1 MTTFTPL
8 ADIPVTSR
16 ASVKKSSG
24 VLKLNLKLLGTSQ
37 DMEIVDDRA
46 AAQIEE
52 ILAQSAIACAPSLP
66 VTDVSEGMLNG
77 DPFAQFGASLRRLLV
92 LAQFDEQGFFRH
104 LGQLPPLL
112 IGHHAHDLLE
122 RVSQQIIRVLDS
134 SRSPQ
139 RTAIQGSTQGP

>member
-8 ADIPVTSR
+8 ANIPVTSR
-16 ASVKKSSG
+16 GSVKKSSG

-77 DPFAQFGASLRRLLV
+77 DPFAQFGASLRRLLT
-92 LAQFDEQGFFRH
+92 LAKFDEQGFIGMDADTTSFGTGGA
-104 LGQLPPLL
+104 LGFQGALSAGRL
-112 IGHHAHDLLE
+112 GKMDHA
-122 RVSQQIIRVLDS
+122 
-134 SRSPQ
+134 
-139 RTAIQGSTQGP
+139 TG